1 MVFVEI
7 GAASKG
13 EILAKYQNMYNVYEN
28 TVKTEAN
35 CLLSIM
41 GSEIIP
47 RCYEF
52 LRLVEPISRSE
63 RINKRSE
70 KFLALFE
77 ELLEMEEVLKE
88 QLKNAES
95 LNELSSLREKV
106 GSASN
111 IINKI
116 LEFIPKNKNWPE
128 YEDFIHIY

>member
-13 EILAKYQNMYNVYEN
+13 EILAKYQNMCNVYEN
-28 TVKTEAN
+28 TVRTEAN

-88 QLKNAES
+88 
-95 LNELSSLREKV
+95 
-106 GSASN
+106 
-111 IINKI
+111 
-116 LEFIPKNKNWPE
+116 
-128 YEDFIHIY
+128 